1 MAARPVNTTHQSLPA
16 PPALTGEIL
25 PAAAMAD
32 PESGRIV
39 SSFGGVEEFFPAMI
53 RHEGRKAARR
63 FLEFFVAEIE
73 NDNTRTTYHRAVRHF
88 FSWCEA
94 HGIHEIDQVEPVTVA
109 AYIKEEKAR
118 RGNRGIQ
125 TVKVELAAIRSLF
138 DYLVTG
144 HIMMINPALSVRG
157 PKHVVRKGKTP
168 VLSGEDAKRLI
179 ESIPIYKDEKPDL
192 VGLRDRALLAL
203 MTYSFARVSAVIQ
216 MEVRDYAPAGK
227 RYKVTLHEKG
237 GKFHEVPVHHK
248 AEEYID
254 AYIEAA
260 GLADQKNSPLWR
272 KGRGRTGHLQ
282 DKALTRFDVFDMVRR
297 RAKAAGINEEICCH
311 TFRATGITAYRKN
324 GGKLEKAQLIANH
337 ASPRTTGLYDRS
349 EDEITLEEVERIQL

>member
-1 MAARPVNTTHQSLPA
+1 MTKNTAPMTTGART
-16 PPALTGEIL
+16 LTEGE
-25 PAAAMAD
+25 MAD
-32 PESGRIV
+32 ILARSQSPQFIGWGGDAIYCPPIIV
-39 SSFGGVEEFFPAMI
+39 QEGKSAM
-53 RHEGRKAARR
+53 RR
-63 FLEFFVAEIE
+63 FLQFFAAEIE
-73 NDNTRTTYHRAVRHF
+73 NDNTRKTYYRAVLHF

-94 HGIHEIDQVEPVTVA
+94 QGIREMDHIEPVVIA
-109 AYIKEEKAR
+109 AYIKGEKER
-118 RGNRGIQ
+118 RGRNGVQ
-125 TVKVELAAIRSLF
+125 TVKVTLAAIRSLF

-144 HIMMINPALSVRG
+144 HVMLFNPALSVRG
-157 PKHVVRKGKTP
+157 PKHVVAKGKTP

-179 ESIPIYKDEKPDL
+179 ESIPIYKDANGTANL

-216 MEVRDYAPAGK
+216 MEVGDYAPQGK

-260 GLADQKNSPLWR
+260 GMGEEKRAPLWR
-272 KGRGRTGHLQ
+272 KGLKNTGKLQ
-282 DKALTRFDVFDMVRR
+282 DKALTRFDVFSMIQR
-297 RAKAAGINEEICCH
+297 RAKAAGIAEDICCH

-324 GGKLEKAQLIANH
+324 GGTLDGAQKIANH
-337 ASPRTTGLYDRS
+337 SSPRTTRLYDRS
-349 EDEITLEEVERIQL
+349 DEDITLEEIERIRL